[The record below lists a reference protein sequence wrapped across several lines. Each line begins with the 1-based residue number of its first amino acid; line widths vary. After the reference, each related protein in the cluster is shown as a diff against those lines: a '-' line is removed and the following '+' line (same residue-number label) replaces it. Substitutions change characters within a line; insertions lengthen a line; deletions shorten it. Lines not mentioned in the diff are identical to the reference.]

1 MPAVGVILFLIGL
14 WLFIRTLRGKPSLAE
29 SLTRSSG

>member
-1 MPAVGVILFLIGL
+1 MPAVGIVLALIGL
-14 WLFIRTLRGKPSLAE
+14 WFVIRTLRGKPSLAE